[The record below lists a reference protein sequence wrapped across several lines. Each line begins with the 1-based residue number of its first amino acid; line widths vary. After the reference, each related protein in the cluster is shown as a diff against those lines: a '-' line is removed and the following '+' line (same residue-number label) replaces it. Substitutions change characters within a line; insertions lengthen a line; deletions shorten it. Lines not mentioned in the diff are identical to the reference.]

1 MQFIWTA
8 FSLIFHA
15 PLILCVSKLSTQE
28 YEDES
33 QKYSKLKKGKAIYFL
48 MLSVLST
55 LQFSSCFHSGLIFVG
70 TSKFAI
76 LYKGYYF
83 VIFQITVKEK
93 PKYCSSYEKT
103 IVPMP
108 FAKHLMV
115 GLLSTSK
122 AKTEV
127 LSSS

>member
-1 MQFIWTA
+1 M
-8 FSLIFHA
+8 
-15 PLILCVSKLSTQE
+15 SKLSAQE

-48 MLSVLST
+48 MLPVLST

-76 LYKGYYF
+76 YF
-83 VIFQITVKEK
+83 VIFQITVKEN

-115 GLLSTSK
+115 GLLSSSK
-122 AKTEV
+122 VKTEV